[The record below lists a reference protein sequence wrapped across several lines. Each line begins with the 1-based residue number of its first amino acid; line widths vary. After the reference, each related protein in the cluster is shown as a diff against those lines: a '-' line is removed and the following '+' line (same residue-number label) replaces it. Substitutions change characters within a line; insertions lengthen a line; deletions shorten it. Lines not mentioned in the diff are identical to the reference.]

1 MNGRPAFFISL
12 PGKPVVVLKGYA
24 EACFALMSWAW
35 ALPCKLIRA
44 KHGEH
49 GWNRTNDHLIKSQ
62 VLYRL
67 SYVLS
72 KNLREEFGLKKVV
85 AVKRAAH

>member
-1 MNGRPAFFISL
+1 MNGRPAFFYL
-12 PGKPVVVLKGYA
+12 
-24 EACFALMSWAW
+24 FAWKARRRPEGLCRGMLRSNELGM
-35 ALPCKLIRA
+35 ALSCKLIRA

-67 SYVLS
+67 SYVL
-72 KNLREEFGLKKVV
+72 V
-85 AVKRAAH
+85 